1 VNKKVSRLLIALS
14 AGGKNDELAVNGI
27 GEEHVNELMVRMA
40 MRLLSN
46 GHRLAFGGTMGVA
59 GQDLTENLIDTAQ
72 RYLDEKS
79 AAAVDVTKPETWPM
93 VNYSSWPNYE
103 TISEEQRARL
113 VGICRFEDISPP
125 GMTKGKISSTIAE
138 SKSQAK
144 RHGADALSAMRERSA
159 RETDLRIVWG
169 GRIKGAAGWMAGI
182 LEEVSFSLKHQKS
195 VLILGGFGG
204 CARLLADF
212 LHKKNAA
219 WPEQLNLSACADPER
234 DALLTDVERQ
244 QLQDRMAEAERLVS
258 EFRKAIHSDESVNG
272 LSSKLIRDALL
283 EENSRSVINSAAEAA
298 EQFK

>member
-1 VNKKVSRLLIALS
+1 VKKETSRLLIALS
-14 AGGKNDELAVNGI
+14 AGGKNHELAVNGI

-40 MRLLSN
+40 MRLLSK

-59 GQDLTENLIDTAQ
+59 RQDLTETLIDTAQ
-72 RYLDEKS
+72 RFLDEKS

-103 TISEEQRARL
+103 TISDEQRARL

-125 GMTKGKISSTIAE
+125 GMTRGKISSTIVE
-138 SKSQAK
+138 SKSQTK
-144 RHGADALSAMRERSA
+144 RHGADALSAMRECSA
-159 RETDLRIVWG
+159 RETGLRIVWG

-182 LEEVSFSLKHQKS
+182 LEEVSFSLKHQKP

-212 LHKKNAA
+212 LRKKNAA

-234 DALLTDVERQ
+234 DALLTDAERQ
-244 QLQDRMAEAERLVS
+244 HLEDRMDETEGLVS
-258 EFRKAIHSDESVNG
+258 EFRKAIHVDESVNG

-283 EENSRSVINSAAEAA
+283 DENSRSVINAAAEAA
-298 EQFK
+298 EKLK